1 VPPGAGWERRFGARL
16 TSKGGGRE
24 LTVGEVRAIPKDEI
38 RFAVALDG
46 GAAAQLVIR
55 VRQDRFGGWEAIA
68 LLHQGDGSP
77 AALGR
82 VFRSRERRLA
92 VGKMVAWARRRY
104 VHARPLAAC
113 NRVAR
118 GAVRS

>member
-1 VPPGAGWERRFGARL
+1 
-16 TSKGGGRE
+16 
-24 LTVGEVRAIPKDEI
+24 VRVTLKDRI
-38 RFAVALDG
+38 RFAVTADG
-46 GAAAQLVIR
+46 DRPAELEIR

-68 LLHQGDGSP
+68 LLHQGNGSP

-104 VHARPLAAC
+104 LDAQPLAG
-113 NRVAR
+113 RRSLGVAR
-118 GAVRS
+118 GAAGA